1 MSETILERDL
11 LSISQQNM
19 EAYMK
24 THDVQYVTEDAVFK
38 NMSSGEETVGREAIA
53 NLLHFFY
60 HVAFDAKAE
69 LISSIITEDKAL
81 LEANFT
87 GKHIGAL
94 GELPATQK
102 EVNVPLIV
110 SYDLE
115 NGLIKKARIYMLDS
129 VMMQQLGVNN

>member
-1 MSETILERDL
+1 MPESILERDL

-24 THDVQYVTEDAVFK
+24 THDVQYVAEDAVFK
-38 NMSSGEETVGREAIA
+38 NMSSGEETVGREAIG

-69 LISSIITEDKAL
+69 FVNSIITEDKAL
-81 LEANFT
+81 LEANFI

-94 GELPATQK
+94 GALPATQK
-102 EVNVPLIV
+102 EVNVPLII

-129 VMMQQLGVNN
+129 IMMQQLGVNS